1 MENMINEEHIEVTV
15 SDEPECRKI
24 LTIEIAPERYHDE
37 RERVLR
43 SMLKRVTLPGF
54 RKGKIPADIVRRQ
67 FSGEIRAE
75 ALKSILPL
83 AYGHAVTAEKL
94 QPIGEPVFSDISA
107 AEDKPLT
114 FRVEIEVAPVITL
127 DEYRGLEVDREEVT
141 LEDDEIDR
149 ILADF
154 QEREADYVTVD
165 RPAVTSDLVL
175 LDYAPVKKDGTV
187 NEKKRV
193 SGYPVQLGS
202 GHLIP
207 AFEKA
212 VIGTAAGATARAV
225 IDYPDDFETARL
237 AGKTVTYEFTITE
250 VKEKRLPP
258 LDDEFA
264 AKVEKSC
271 TTIGELRDWVA
282 GRLRSEKEREIRRK
296 REEAAIDILIERYPF
311 EVPRSMVEKFK
322 NELHADNERRR
333 TALGMEPE
341 GDAAKKMEIDE
352 TIEKI
357 ALRSI
362 KRYFVIE
369 HIAEKEKIEIGDAD
383 VRGELERIAEES
395 GKPFEEVEKVFSPRS
410 DHLEK
415 LKDNLRRQKVF
426 EIILGEAYST

>member
-1 MENMINEEHIEVTV
+1 MGNMISENHIDVTV

-24 LTIEIAPERYHDE
+24 LAIEIAPERFRDE

-43 SMLKRVTLPGF
+43 SMLKKVALPGF
-54 RKGKIPADIVRRQ
+54 RKGKVPENIVRRQ
-67 FSGEIRAE
+67 FSEEIRAE

-83 AYGHAVTAEKL
+83 AYGHAVNAEKL

-107 AEDKPLT
+107 IGDRPLT

-127 DEYRGLEVDREEVT
+127 DEYRGIAVDEEDVIID
-141 LEDDEIDR
+141 DDEINK

-165 RPAVTSDLVL
+165 RPAVTSDVVL

-187 NEKKRV
+187 NTKKRV
-193 SGYPVQLGS
+193 SDYPVQLGS

-212 VIGTAAGATARAV
+212 VIGTIAGATARAT
-225 IDYPDDFETARL
+225 IDYPNDFEPARL
-237 AGKTVTYEFTITE
+237 AGKTVTYEFTLKE

-271 TTIGELRDWVA
+271 ATIGELRDWIA
-282 GRLRSEKEREIRRK
+282 GQLRTEKEKEVRRK
-296 REEAAIDILIERYPF
+296 REEAAIDILIERNPF
-311 EVPRSMVEKFK
+311 EVPRSMLEKFK
-322 NELHADNERRR
+322 NELNADNERRR
-333 TALGMEPE
+333 KALGVEPE
-341 GDAAKKMEIDE
+341 WDAAKKKEIDE

-362 KRYFVIE
+362 KRYFLME
-369 HIAEKEKIEIGDAD
+369 HIAEKEKLEIGDED
-383 VRGELERIAEES
+383 VRRELERIAEES
-395 GKPFEEVEKVFSPRS
+395 GKRIEEVEKVFSPRS
-410 DHLEK
+410 DHLGK
-415 LKDNLRRQKVF
+415 LKDNLRQQKVF
-426 EIILGEAYST
+426 EIILGGARRT